1 MLRVAEVVSTFDTD
15 LVGLGEYEYSQAGQL
30 HRRLTEAYPYRAIY
44 PYATDVALFSRY
56 PILEKR
62 LIRSP
67 ELRSPL
73 LRAVVDIQGV
83 AVTVYVVHLISPTLF
98 GLPWQYEDAARNQES
113 ALVRDLLARESG
125 PLLVLCDCNF
135 TDQSDAYQSF
145 DTLLTDAFR
154 EAGCGMGFTYPN
166 EQRFLPP
173 LVRIDYIW
181 HNDHFSTLEAYPL
194 NDSGTSDHRP
204 IVARLAITQ

>member
-1 MLRVAEVVSTFDTD
+1 MLRVAEVASTFDAD
-15 LVGLGEYEYSQAGQL
+15 LVGLGEYEYSQAGHL
-30 HRRLTEAYPYRAIY
+30 HQRLTEIYPYRAIY
-44 PYATDVALFSRY
+44 PYITDVALFSRY

-83 AVTVYVVHLISPTLF
+83 AVTVYVVHLVSPTLI
-98 GLPWQYEDAARNQES
+98 GLPWLYEDAPRNQES
-113 ALVRDLLARESG
+113 ALVYDLLARESG

-135 TDQSDAYQSF
+135 TDQSDAYRLF
-145 DTLLTDAFR
+145 DMLLSDAFR
-154 EAGCGMGFTYPN
+154 EAGWGMGFTYPN
-166 EQRFLPP
+166 EHWFLPP

-181 HNDHFSTLEAYPL
+181 HNDHLSALEAYPL

-204 IVARLAITQ
+204 VVARLAVTR